1 MNSILWA
8 FLAFLV
14 VALTKYMTSLR
25 LRNLQERIHKDQQD
39 ANELKR
45 QLTLVAEKESQLKAE
60 IEVVQAKLTAL
71 NNINTNLERQYNKL
85 RAAVPQAEAD
95 SSDDR

>member
-14 VALTKYMTSLR
+14 VAFTKYMTSLR
-25 LRNLQERIHKDQQD
+25 LRNLRERIQRDQQD

-45 QLTLVAEKESQLKAE
+45 QLTLTSEKEDQLKAE
-60 IEVVQAKLTAL
+60 IEVVRAKLTAL
-71 NNINTNLERQYNKL
+71 DNINTN
-85 RAAVPQAEAD
+85 
-95 SSDDR
+95 

>member
-14 VALTKYMTSLR
+14 VAFTKYMTSLR
-25 LRNLQERIHKDQQD
+25 LRNLRERIQRDQQD

-45 QLTLVAEKESQLKAE
+45 QLTLTSEKEDQLKAE
-60 IEVVQAKLTAL
+60 IEVVRAKLTAL
-71 NNINTNLERQYNKL
+71 DNINTNLERQYNKL
-85 RAAVPQAEAD
+85 QATAPQAEAG
-95 SSDDR
+95 SSDE